1 MEILLPVA
9 ARWVPGHQKGSMIP
23 IDPHNVKVRKKTN
36 SGKESFFICSR
47 KKDLL
52 CPVTCVVKNDADFI
66 IRFVI
71 TIFVNYVYH
80 IIITRHH
87 GDHNHDSCLVESMV
101 KENVNRMLEACVEN
115 TTVPPCKAFQDL
127 TKNVLE
133 DQNTSG
139 SGLNYL
145 PTPR

>member
-1 MEILLPVA
+1 
-9 ARWVPGHQKGSMIP
+9 MIV
-23 IDPHNVKVRKKTN
+23 IDPPNVKMRKKTD

-52 CPVTCVVKNDADFI
+52 CPVTCVVKNDADII
-66 IRFVI
+66 IRFLV

-87 GDHNHDSCLVESMV
+87 GDHNHSSCLVESMV
-101 KENVNRMLEACVEN
+101 KENVDWMLEACVEN
-115 TTVPPCKAFQDL
+115 TTIPPRKAFQDP